1 MKVNKYLKL
10 MKKAEKAT
18 TRKAAKKI
26 LKKVQKLETSNQAG

>member
-1 MKVNKYLKL
+1 MKLHKYLKL

-26 LKKVQKLETSNQAG
+26 LKKVAKIEISNQAG